1 MTTQL
6 PAGVLLPAEWVQTRA
21 RLSRAVYVPAIFIAV
36 LWSAVFVWASFIG
49 LEPVAILAA
58 AVVGIIAPV
67 LVLWTFWRRRTTI
80 LLLTDQRLVAVQ
92 GPFPR
97 RVSAV
102 PLTSLDQVHVREA
115 RGLVGIRFGSAKS
128 VFATPF
134 SDTGLAPLELHDVAD
149 AEAFAKTVM
158 SAVSGYRPRSAG

>member
-6 PAGVLLPAEWVQTRA
+6 APGVLLPAEWVQARA
-21 RLSRAVYVPAIFIAV
+21 QLSRRVYLPAVFIAV
-36 LWSAVFVWASFIG
+36 LWSAVFIWATIIG
-49 LEPVAILAA
+49 LDLVALLAA
-58 AVVGIIAPV
+58 AVVGVIVPV
-67 LVLWTFWRRRTTI
+67 LGLWTFWRRRTTT

-102 PLTSLDQVHVREA
+102 PLKSLDQVHVRKA
-115 RGLVGIRFGSAKS
+115 RGLAGLRFGHAKS

-134 SDTGLAPLELHDVAD
+134 SDTGLAPLELHDVAEAD
-149 AEAFAKTVM
+149 AFAKTVM
-158 SAVSGYRPRSAG
+158 SAVSGHHARS

>member
-6 PAGVLLPAEWVQTRA
+6 PAGVLLPAEWVQARA

-36 LWSAVFVWASFIG
+36 LWSAVFMWASFIG
-49 LEPVAILAA
+49 LQPVAILAA

-67 LVLWTFWRRRTTI
+67 LVLWTFWRRRTTV

-97 RVSAV
+97 RVSAM
-102 PLTSLDQVHVREA
+102 PLTSLDQVHVRRA
-115 RGLVGIRFGSAKS
+115 RGLVGFRFGSAKS

-149 AEAFAKTVM
+149 ADAFAQTVM
-158 SAVSGYRPRSAG
+158 SAVSGHRPRSAG